1 MPTLIAYSAK
11 LAPRTRSSLLHRYA
25 MDYIRLNEHS
35 AAEDSLKR
43 GKEEAE
49 RAAQAEREAR
59 SKAEAA
65 NRSKSEFLAN
75 MSHELRTPLNAII
88 GFSEMMKDGVMGPLQ
103 NEVYE
108 DYSQDI
114 HRSARHLLEVIN
126 DVLDLS
132 KIEFGKADL
141 QEADVDLDE
150 AIRACARMI
159 DERANGGQISVE
171 YKPAVAPPLLR
182 AEPPHPSGPDQSALQ
197 RREIHAAIGR
207 VAIHVIASEGGGVVV
222 AVVDTGIGIKPAD
235 MEKVMAPFGQVDT
248 GLERKYEGT
257 GLGLPLSRAFV
268 EMHDGRLTL
277 ESTLGTG
284 TTARQLL
291 PSPRVQWKAVA
302 AEHRSES
309 HRTAQRRH
317 QGSVQE
323 LRKRIEERLTAPT
336 ARCPSTPR
344 PRSGSA
350 ASCRSPAR
358 RQYPSGDGRGRR
370 TRRAPARPADGHG
383 GQDPTAGPSSSA

>member
-35 AAEDSLKR
+35 AAEALLKR

-103 NEVYE
+103 NQVYE
-108 DYSQDI
+108 GYSQDI

-141 QEADVDLDE
+141 QEGDVDLDE
-150 AIRACARMI
+150 AIRGCVRLI
-159 DERANGGQISVE
+159 DERATRGQVSVE

-182 AEPPHPSGPDQSALQ
+182 ADGRRIRQILINLLSNAVKFTPPSG
-197 RREIHAAIGR
+197 R
-207 VAIHVIASEGGGVVV
+207 VSIHVIASEGGGVVV
-222 AVVDTGIGIKPAD
+222 AVVDTGIGIKAAD
-235 MEKVMAPFGQVDT
+235 MEKVMAPFGQGDT
-248 GLERKYEGT
+248 SLERKYEGT
-257 GLGLPLSRAFV
+257 GLGLPLCKAFA
-268 EMHDGRLTL
+268 EMHDGRLFL
-277 ESTLGTG
+277 ESTPGSGT
-284 TTARQLL
+284 AACLFL
-291 PSPRVQWKAVA
+291 PSVRVRWKAVA
-302 AEHRSES
+302 A
-309 HRTAQRRH
+309 
-317 QGSVQE
+317 
-323 LRKRIEERLTAPT
+323 
-336 ARCPSTPR
+336 
-344 PRSGSA
+344 
-350 ASCRSPAR
+350 
-358 RQYPSGDGRGRR
+358 
-370 TRRAPARPADGHG
+370 
-383 GQDPTAGPSSSA
+383 